1 MKTALSVIALIVL
14 ALALPLLF
22 SSPEPLPQEN
32 QLTDLPWQVTVDERG
47 DSTVFGLTPG
57 ISTLADVRQHFG
69 NDMEVAIVAM
79 PDEIGSLEGYY
90 SQVKA
95 GFILGRLIVT
105 LDLTPEAI
113 TEIRERALKAK
124 HMESTTR
131 KITLHPDDLAAAE
144 KTPIRAITLI
154 PSANLDEDI
163 IIQRF
168 GQPAE
173 RIVASETLTHLLYP
187 NLGLDVVLDTKG
199 KEVLQYVSPRHFEQ
213 VRTPLLKAETPGS

>member
-1 MKTALSVIALIVL
+1 MKTALSIIALIVL

-22 SSPEPLPQEN
+22 SSPEPPPQEQ
-32 QLTDLPWQVTVDERG
+32 QLTDLPWQVTVDEKG
-47 DSTVFGLTPG
+47 DSKVFGLIPG

-69 NDMEVAIVAM
+69 DEMEVAIVAT
-79 PDEIGSLEGYY
+79 PDEAGNLEGYY
-90 SQVKA
+90 SQVKV

-105 LDLTPEAI
+105 LDIAPETI
-113 TEIRERALKAK
+113 IEIRERALKAR

-131 KITLHPDDLAAAE
+131 KITLHPDDLATAE

-154 PSANLDEDI
+154 PNANLDEEV

-187 NLGLDVVLDTKG
+187 DIGLDVVLDTKG
-199 KEVLQYVSPRHFEQ
+199 KEVLQYVAPRHFDQ
-213 VRTPLLKAETPGS
+213 VRTPLIKTETSGS